1 MLLDLGKEGGQ
12 NQDLKI
18 TVELVE
24 EKAAILQNIKRFRL
38 SSTARHLKHIFI
50 TTDFTLRE
58 CEVNKALCSELAE
71 GNKSAKQFM
80 IKKKNTESCRGA
92 NRSPLHI

>member
-24 EKAAILQNIKRFRL
+24 EKAAILQNVKRLRL
-38 SSTARHLKHIFI
+38 SSTPCHLKHIFI
-50 TTDFTLRE
+50 TPDLTPRE
-58 CEVNKALCSELAE
+58 WEVNKALCSELAE
-71 GNKSAKQFM
+71 GNKSAKQLM
-80 IKKKNTESCRGA
+80 IKKKNTESCRGG
-92 NRSPLHI
+92 NRSSLHI